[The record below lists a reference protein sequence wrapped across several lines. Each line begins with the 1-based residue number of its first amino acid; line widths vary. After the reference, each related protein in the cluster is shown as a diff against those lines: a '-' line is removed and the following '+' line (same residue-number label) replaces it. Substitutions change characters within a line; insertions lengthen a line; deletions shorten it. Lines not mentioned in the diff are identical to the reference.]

1 MREAFRLPE
10 EIDQQLAQL
19 KDAAREMNPGR
30 TLEDFITAELQHYP
44 DTRDQYAEDR
54 TSRMSSHLN
63 AGAVSAR
70 AVYRRLTEEDDLGE
84 EWLRQLA
91 WRDFYLY
98 QARLDGDFF
107 NYEKIYDLSAL
118 GTQHFEAWAQGRTGI
133 PVIDAAMR
141 QLNETGWMPNR
152 LRMITAMFLTKN
164 LGCPFIY
171 GERYFRL
178 KLSDYD
184 NAQNR
189 GGWLWSSSLG
199 FDASPYF
206 RVMNPVTQSRTHDPD
221 GSYLRTWLP
230 ERADWSDQAI
240 HLPADDAIVDLKR
253 SRALAIE
260 VYKEIMRSRK
270 S

>member
-1 MREAFRLPE
+1 M
-10 EIDQQLAQL
+10 
-19 KDAAREMNPGR
+19 AAAIG
-30 TLEDFITAELQHYP
+30 LEGFL
-44 DTRDQYAEDR
+44 
-54 TSRMSSHLN
+54 SVSGK
-63 AGAVSAR
+63 AGW
-70 AVYRRLTEEDDLGE
+70 G
-84 EWLRQLA
+84 
-91 WRDFYLY
+91 
-98 QARLDGDFF
+98 FF